1 MPPILLGCRLCC
13 FILRSESDNSKK
25 RKKEKYSKSI
35 SPIQSFSILFS
46 HPFCKVT
53 EGSPGSPTLIH
64 HSGICSCSLR
74 NVQNGLTGEKPKKHP
89 PWESTRA
96 HAFPSHPGHLSWCW
110 TRVRRDLPSC
120 HFLQNGGDASRMFS
134 TSLEEAG
141 LPSLQLFISGHVSL
155 YSHCIPIFSRTFESF
170 WNLRFCPGFARA
182 KFHTVLERTQ
192 TSTTAP

>member
-1 MPPILLGCRLCC
+1 MNLGSFCFGQNLESQSVPPILLGCRLCC

-74 NVQNGLTGEKPKKHP
+74 NVQNGLTGEKQKNILHGKA
-89 PWESTRA
+89 RA
-96 HAFPSHPGHLSWCW
+96 HAPF
-110 TRVRRDLPSC
+110 RVIQATCRGAEPES
-120 HFLQNGGDASRMFS
+120 GGTCQVV
-134 TSLEEAG
+134 TSSKMVEMRQG
-141 LPSLQLFISGHVSL
+141 GFQLL
-155 YSHCIPIFSRTFESF
+155 
-170 WNLRFCPGFARA
+170 
-182 KFHTVLERTQ
+182 
-192 TSTTAP
+192 